1 MNLTNNVK
9 ELIKDSTRIRNLIAA
24 ELGCSEQ
31 SVRRWINENEPDND
45 LTKASA
51 LKVIREETG
60 LSDDEILTE
69 TVAAEK

>member
-1 MNLTNNVK
+1 MILTN
-9 ELIKDSTRIRNLIAA
+9 AA
-24 ELGCSEQ
+24 LDTINKNMVCKNRLALEMDKSQ
-31 SVRRWINENEPDND
+31 YTIQRWINTND
-45 LTKASA
+45 EMLTTASA